1 MTRTGRNASVAL
13 VAAVAMMVAGQANA
27 QDEPTTAPDQGEAT
41 IVLHVTNYAALS
53 REILDAASARVAK
66 VYEVI
71 GVHIVWVERQVS
83 PEQRQDGR
91 LHFTVL
97 LLSRDMAERKISAE
111 GLKDGV
117 LGQAHAPSG
126 RASIFCDR
134 IATMPGAPTYF
145 ANPLGDV
152 IAHEVGHLLLRTNSH
167 SPSGI
172 MRAHANVR
180 ALHLPSFDQTQARAI
195 HATLRELTAGVT
207 VASRETP

>member
-13 VAAVAMMVAGQANA
+13 AAAVMMVAGQANA
-27 QDEPTTAPDQGEAT
+27 QDEATTPSDQSEAT

-53 REILDAASARVAK
+53 REILDAASARVAM
-66 VYEVI
+66 VYQLI
-71 GVHIVWVERQVS
+71 GVRTVWVDGEVS
-83 PEQRQDGR
+83 PAQRQDGR

-180 ALHLPSFDQTQARAI
+180 ALHLQSFDKTQARAI
-195 HATLRELTAGVT
+195 RTTLREPTAGVT

>member
-1 MTRTGRNASVAL
+1 MTNAGRTATVAL
-13 VAAVAMMVAGQANA
+13 VAAMAMMVAGRANA
-27 QDEPTTAPDQGEAT
+27 QDEPTAAPGLGGGT

-53 REILDAASARVAK
+53 REILDAASARVAM
-66 VYEVI
+66 VYQFI
-71 GVHIVWVERQVS
+71 GVRTVWVDGEVS
-83 PEQRQDGR
+83 PAQRQDGR

-97 LLSRDMAERKISAE
+97 LLSREMAERKISAE

-134 IATMPGAPTYF
+134 IATMPGPPTYF

-152 IAHEVGHLLLRTNSH
+152 IAHEVGHLVLGVNSH
-167 SPSGI
+167 TRSGI
-172 MRAHANVR
+172 MRPNTDVR
-180 ALHLPSFDQTQARAI
+180 ALPLQSFDKTQARAI
-195 HATLRELTAGVT
+195 HTTLRGLTADVT